1 MRPADLPYV
10 ITSAVSVV
18 VLAAFVAFASP
29 FSPKEAGAATTI
41 PGTTTVAGGAT
52 TTTTATTT
60 SLAGDTSTTSA
71 GSAVSLGEQ
80 VFNATCI
87 ACHGVGGVGVEG
99 LGKPLTTSTFADG
112 LTDDELLAFLIAGR
126 PDDDPLNTT
135 GIAMPPRGG
144 NASLTD
150 DDLRAVVI
158 YLRTL
163 AEA

>member
-10 ITSAVSVV
+10 VTSAVSVV

-29 FSPKEAGAATTI
+29 FTPKEAAATTVPVTTLDTGGGTATTAAATTTVAGAATT
-41 PGTTTVAGGAT
+41 TAGGIA
-52 TTTTATTT
+52 A
-60 SLAGDTSTTSA
+60 SR
-71 GSAVSLGEQ
+71 GEE

-112 LTDDELLAFLIAGR
+112 LTDDELLAFLIVGR
-126 PDDDPLNTT
+126 ADDDPLNTT

-144 NASLTD
+144 NTSLTD

-163 AEA
+163 AQA

>member
-10 ITSAVSVV
+10 ITSALSAA

-29 FSPKEAGAATTI
+29 FSPKEAAAATTI
-41 PGTTTVAGGAT
+41 PGTTITGGGAT
-52 TTTTATTT
+52 TTIAAATTT
-60 SLAGDTSTTSA
+60 LSGGSTTTSA
-71 GSAVSLGEQ
+71 GTTVSRGEE
-80 VFNATCI
+80 VFNATCL
-87 ACHGVGGVGVEG
+87 ACHGVGGVGVVG

-144 NASLTD
+144 NTSLTD

-163 AEA
+163 PAA